1 MLATSAEAGG
11 RGRERSSRKE
21 KEVGEETWM
30 KGKHLQH
37 VEHDEEQLERQGH
50 QMKVWE
56 PRKGGSKFILLEID
70 MTAAVKRTHGFR
82 VA

>member
-1 MLATSAEAGG
+1 MWSMVK
-11 RGRERSSRKE
+11 SNSK
-21 KEVGEETWM
+21 
-30 KGKHLQH
+30 
-37 VEHDEEQLERQGH
+37 RQGH

-82 VA
+82 VT